1 MANKTVSG
9 SLFKKM
15 VTNGAVN
22 LKNNHKEIDHLNV
35 FPVPDGDTGTNM
47 QMTMMAGIKEV
58 NNLESQSII
67 DISKILSRGLLMG
80 ARGNS
85 GVILSQFFRG
95 VYSEIAKIDNGSAT
109 VQEFIQ
115 ALVGGYQMA
124 YRAVMDPVEGTIL
137 TVVRESAEK
146 VLREQPNLNSVEEV
160 LHMYLDQAKET
171 LIKTP
176 ELLPVLKEAGVVD
189 SGGAGFI
196 KIIEG
201 WMMALNGQILSE
213 AEAQPVPQN
222 IEHYHGAEN
231 LGSVDIKYG
240 YCTEFI
246 VKLHNPEKFTEA
258 QPVPQNIEHYHG
270 AENLGSVDIKYG
282 YCTEFIVKLHNPE
295 KFTEDFMKNPL
306 MQMGDSLVVVTD
318 DDLLKVHVHTN
329 QPGVALTLAQ
339 KYGDLQTI
347 KIENMRVQHS
357 NIMHTEE
364 KNVNKVEKPRA
375 KFGIIAVA
383 SGEGIKE
390 AFKELGADT
399 IIDGGQTMNP
409 STEAFVKAVEE
420 LNAEHIIILPNNK
433 NIILS
438 AEQTLDL
445 LQDRS
450 IRVLKTK
457 SIAQGYSSLMAFD
470 PTGDLDDNIEEMS
483 AIVSNMRS
491 AEITYAVRDTEI
503 NGVKIK
509 NGEFIGITKGE
520 ILVSTPSRTE
530 TAHKLL
536 DDMIDEDREIITIF
550 HGVDATEDEILAVVE
565 YAKKLNPDIEVDLIN
580 GKQEIYSFII
590 AVE

>member
-1 MANKTVSG
+1 MANKSVSG

-15 VTNGAVN
+15 VTNGAIN

-160 LHMYLDQAKET
+160 LNMYLDQAKET

-201 WMMALNGQILSE
+201 WMMALNGQMLSE
-213 AEAQPVPQN
+213 AEAQPVQQN
-222 IEHYHGAEN
+222 
-231 LGSVDIKYG
+231 V
-240 YCTEFI
+240 
-246 VKLHNPEKFTEA
+246 
-258 QPVPQNIEHYHG
+258 EHYHG

-347 KIENMRVQHS
+347 KIENMRLQHS
-357 NIMHTEE
+357 TIMNTEGHKE
-364 KNVNKVEKPRA
+364 VKKTEKPKA

-383 SGEGIKE
+383 SGEGIHE
-390 AFKELGADT
+390 AFKELGVDM

-420 LNAEHIIILPNNK
+420 MNAENIIILPNNK

-445 LQDRS
+445 CPDRS

-457 SIAQGYSSLMAFD
+457 SIAQGYSSMMAFD
-470 PTGDLDDNIEEMS
+470 PTQELDQNIEDMTD
-483 AIVSNMRS
+483 IVSNMRS

-509 NGEFIGITKGE
+509 NGDFIGITKGE
-520 ILVSTPSRTE
+520 ILVSTPTRIE
-530 TAHKLL
+530 TAQKLL

-550 HGVDATEDEILAVVE
+550 HGVDATEEEILAVVE
-565 YAKKLNPDIEVDLIN
+565 HAKKLNPDIEVDLIN

>member
-15 VTNGAVN
+15 VTNGAIN

-115 ALVGGYQMA
+115 SLVGGYQMA

-146 VLREQPNLNSVEEV
+146 VLREQSNLKSVEDV
-160 LHMYLDQAKET
+160 LKMYLDQAKET

-176 ELLPVLKEAGVVD
+176 DLLPVLKEAGVVD

-201 WMMALNGQILSE
+201 WMMALNGQMLNE
-213 AEAQPVPQN
+213 TDPVDVPSTM
-222 IEHYHGAEN
+222 EHFHGAEN
-231 LGSVDIKYG
+231 LGDIEIKYG

-246 VKLHNPEKFTEA
+246 VKLHNPEKFS
-258 QPVPQNIEHYHG
+258 G
-270 AENLGSVDIKYG
+270 
-282 YCTEFIVKLHNPE
+282 
-295 KFTEDFMKNPL
+295 DFMKNPL
-306 MQMGDSLVVVTD
+306 SQMGDSLVVVTD

-347 KIENMRVQHS
+347 KIENMRIQHS
-357 NIMHTEE
+357 TIMHQEQ
-364 KNVNKVEKPRA
+364 KDANKVEKPRA

-383 SGEGIKE
+383 SGEGIHE
-390 AFKELGADT
+390 AFKELGVNT

-438 AEQTLDL
+438 AEQTLDIC
-445 LQDRS
+445 QDRS

-470 PTGDLDDNIEEMS
+470 PTQELDDNIEEMTG
-483 AIVSNMRS
+483 IVSNMRS

-509 NGEFIGITKGE
+509 IGDFIGITRGE
-520 ILVSTPSRTE
+520 ILVSTPNKIE
-530 TAHKLL
+530 TVQKLL
-536 DDMIDEDREIITIF
+536 EDMVDEDREIITIF
-550 HGVDATEDEILAVVE
+550 HGVDATEDEVMAVVE
-565 YAKKLNPDIEVDLIN
+565 HAKKLNPDIEVDLIN

>member
-1 MANKTVSG
+1 MANQAISG
-9 SLFKKM
+9 TLFKKM

-58 NNLESQSII
+58 NTLDSLSII

-146 VLREQPNLNSVEEV
+146 VLREQSNLNSVEEV
-160 LHMYLDQAKET
+160 LTLYLQQAKET
-171 LIKTP
+171 LIRTP
-176 ELLPVLKEAGVVD
+176 DLLPVLKEAGVVD

-201 WMMALNGQILSE
+201 WVMALEGNMLNE
-213 AEAQPVPQN
+213 LEAQFAPQQK
-222 IEHYHGAEN
+222 EHYHGAEN
-231 LGSVDIKYG
+231 LGDFDIKFG

-246 VKLHNPEKFTEA
+246 VKLHKPEKF
-258 QPVPQNIEHYHG
+258 N
-270 AENLGSVDIKYG
+270 EN
-282 YCTEFIVKLHNPE
+282 
-295 KFTEDFMKNPL
+295 FMKDPL
-306 MQMGDSLVVVTD
+306 SQMGDSLVVVTD
-318 DDLLKVHVHTN
+318 DDILKVHVHTN

-339 KYGDLQTI
+339 KYGDIQTI
-347 KIENMRVQHS
+347 KIENMRLQHS
-357 NIMHTEE
+357 TIMSDVAPHQSE
-364 KNVNKVEKPRA
+364 KIAMPDKPKA
-375 KFGIIAVA
+375 KFAIIAVA

-390 AFKELGADT
+390 SFKELGVDL

-409 STEAFVKAVEE
+409 STESFVKAVES
-420 LNAEHIIILPNNK
+420 LNSENIIILPNNK

-445 LQDRS
+445 CPDRS

-457 SIAQGYSSLMAFD
+457 SIAQGYASLMAFD
-470 PTGDLDDNIEEMS
+470 PTQDLDDNFEEMTN
-483 AIVSNMRS
+483 IVSNMRS
-491 AEITYAVRDTEI
+491 GEITYAVRDTEL
-503 NGVKIK
+503 NGVAIK
-509 NGEFIGITKGE
+509 NGDFIGITKGE
-520 ILVSTPSRTE
+520 ILVSQPVRLD
-530 TAHKLL
+530 TAKTLL
-536 DDMIDEDREIITIF
+536 EDMIDKNREIVTIF
-550 HGVDATEDEILAVVE
+550 FGNDAGEDEIEQIVAH
-565 YAKKLNPDIEVDLIN
+565 AKKLNPDIEVDLIE
-580 GKQEIYSFII
+580 GKQDVYSYII

>member
-47 QMTMMAGIKEV
+47 QMTMMAGVKEV
-58 NNLESQSII
+58 NNLDSQSIV

-160 LHMYLDQAKET
+160 LKMYLEQANET

-176 ELLPVLKEAGVVD
+176 DLLPVLKEAGVVD

-201 WMMALNGQILSE
+201 WMMALNGQMLSE
-213 AEAQPVPQN
+213 SEVSPQIPVM
-222 IEHYHGAEN
+222 EHYHGAEN
-231 LGSVDIKYG
+231 LGAIDIKYG

-246 VKLHNPEKFTEA
+246 VKLHNPEKF
-258 QPVPQNIEHYHG
+258 N
-270 AENLGSVDIKYG
+270 
-282 YCTEFIVKLHNPE
+282 
-295 KFTEDFMKNPL
+295 EDFMKNPL
-306 MQMGDSLVVVTD
+306 SQMGDSLVVVTD
-318 DDLLKVHVHTN
+318 DDLLKIHVHTN

-339 KYGDLQTI
+339 KYGDLQTM
-347 KIENMRVQHS
+347 KIENMRLQHS
-357 NIMHTEE
+357 TIM
-364 KNVNKVEKPRA
+364 NVEQTQPNKVEKAKA

-383 SGEGIKE
+383 SGEGIHE
-390 AFKELGADT
+390 AFKELGVQT

-438 AEQTLDL
+438 AEQTLDMC
-445 LQDRS
+445 QDRS

-470 PTGDLDDNIEEMS
+470 PTQELDDNIEEMT
-483 AIVSNMRS
+483 AIVENMRS

-509 NGEFIGITKGE
+509 NGEFIGITKGK
-520 ILVSTPSRTE
+520 ILVSTPSRIK
-530 TAHKLL
+530 TAQKLL
-536 DDMIDEDREIITIF
+536 DDMINEDREIITIF
-550 HGVDATEDEILAVVE
+550 HGVDAQEDEVLAVVE

>member
-1 MANKTVSG
+1 MANQAISG
-9 SLFKKM
+9 TLFKKM

-58 NNLESQSII
+58 NSLDSQSII

-146 VLREQPNLNSVEEV
+146 VLREQSSLNSVEEV
-160 LHMYLDQAKET
+160 LKLYLEQARET

-176 ELLPVLKEAGVVD
+176 DLLPVLKEAGVVD

-201 WMMALNGQILSE
+201 WVMALEGNMLNESE
-213 AEAQPVPQN
+213 AQFTPTK
-222 IEHYHGAEN
+222 EHYHGAEN
-231 LGSVDIKYG
+231 LGAFDIKYG

-246 VKLHNPEKFTEA
+246 VKLHKPEKF
-258 QPVPQNIEHYHG
+258 N
-270 AENLGSVDIKYG
+270 EN
-282 YCTEFIVKLHNPE
+282 
-295 KFTEDFMKNPL
+295 FMKDPL
-306 MQMGDSLVVVTD
+306 SQMGDSLVVVTD

-339 KYGDLQTI
+339 KYGDIQTI
-347 KIENMRVQHS
+347 KVENMRIQHS
-357 NIMHTEE
+357 TIMENAPTEHTHEE
-364 KNVNKVEKPRA
+364 IKKPNKPKA
-375 KFGIIAVA
+375 KFAVIAVA
-383 SGEGIKE
+383 SGEGIRE
-390 AFKELGADT
+390 AFTELGVDL

-409 STEAFVKAVEE
+409 STESFVKAVES
-420 LNAEHIIILPNNK
+420 LNADHILILPNNK

-445 LQDRS
+445 CPDRS

-457 SIAQGYSSLMAFD
+457 SIAQGYASLMAFD
-470 PTGDLDDNIEEMS
+470 PSQELDDNFEQMMS
-483 AIVSNMRS
+483 IVENMRS
-491 AEITYAVRDTEI
+491 GEITYAVRDTEL
-503 NGVKIK
+503 NGVTIK
-509 NGEFIGITKGE
+509 NGDFIGITRSE
-520 ILVSTPSRTE
+520 ILVSNPVRIE
-530 TAHKLL
+530 TAKALL
-536 DDMIDEDREIITIF
+536 DDMIDENREIITIF
-550 HGVDATEDEILAVVE
+550 YGNDADEDEIELMVAH
-565 YAKKLNPDIEVDLIN
+565 AKKLNPDIEVDLID
-580 GKQEIYSFII
+580 GKQDIYSYII

>member
-160 LHMYLDQAKET
+160 LKMYLDQAKET

-176 ELLPVLKEAGVVD
+176 DLLPVLKEAGVVD

-201 WMMALNGQILSE
+201 WMMALNGQMLNESE
-213 AEAQPVPQN
+213 ASNAPAPL
-222 IEHYHGAEN
+222 EHYHGAEN
-231 LGSVDIKYG
+231 LGAVDIKFG

-246 VKLHNPEKFTEA
+246 VKLHNPDKF
-258 QPVPQNIEHYHG
+258 
-270 AENLGSVDIKYG
+270 S
-282 YCTEFIVKLHNPE
+282 
-295 KFTEDFMKNPL
+295 EDFMKNPL
-306 MQMGDSLVVVTD
+306 SQMGDSLVVVTD

-383 SGEGIKE
+383 SGDGIKE
-390 AFKELGADT
+390 AFKELGVDT

-420 LNAEHIIILPNNK
+420 LNAENIIILPNNK

-470 PTGDLDDNIEEMS
+470 PTGELDDNIEEMS

>member
-47 QMTMMAGIKEV
+47 QMTMMAGVKEV
-58 NNLESQSII
+58 NNLESQSIV

-160 LHMYLDQAKET
+160 LTMYLEQANKT
-171 LIKTP
+171 LINTP

-201 WMMALNGQILSE
+201 WMMALNGQMLSE
-213 AEAQPVPQN
+213 AEASVQTPVM
-222 IEHYHGAEN
+222 EHFHGAEM
-231 LGSVDIKYG
+231 LGNIDIKYG

-246 VKLHNPEKFTEA
+246 VKLHNPDKF
-258 QPVPQNIEHYHG
+258 
-270 AENLGSVDIKYG
+270 S
-282 YCTEFIVKLHNPE
+282 
-295 KFTEDFMKNPL
+295 EDFMKNPL
-306 MQMGDSLVVVTD
+306 SQMGDSLVVVTD

-339 KYGDLQTI
+339 KYGDLQTM
-347 KIENMRVQHS
+347 KIENMRLQHS
-357 NIMHTEE
+357 TIMNMDQTQP
-364 KNVNKVEKPRA
+364 NKVEKPKA

-383 SGEGIKE
+383 SGEGIHE
-390 AFKELGADT
+390 AFKELGVHT

-420 LNAEHIIILPNNK
+420 LNADHIIILPNNK

-438 AEQTLDL
+438 AEQTLDIC
-445 LQDRS
+445 QDRS

-470 PTGDLDDNIEEMS
+470 PTQELDENIEEMT
-483 AIVSNMRS
+483 AIVSSMRS

-509 NGEFIGITKGE
+509 NGDFIGITKGE

-550 HGVDATEDEILAVVE
+550 HGVDATEEEVLAVVE
-565 YAKKLNPDIEVDLIN
+565 YAKKLNPDIEVDLIS

>member
-1 MANKTVSG
+1 MANQTVSG
-9 SLFKKM
+9 TLFKKM

-58 NNLESQSII
+58 NSLDSQSIV

-146 VLREQPNLNSVEEV
+146 VLRESSKLNSVEEV
-160 LHMYLDQAKET
+160 LKLYLEQANET
-171 LIKTP
+171 LIRTP

-201 WMMALNGQILSE
+201 WVMALEGQMLNESE
-213 AEAQPVPQN
+213 ASFQPTKK
-222 IEHYHGAEN
+222 EHYHGAEN
-231 LGSVDIKYG
+231 LGAVDIKFG
-240 YCTEFI
+240 FCTEFI
-246 VKLHNPEKFTEA
+246 VKLHKPEKF
-258 QPVPQNIEHYHG
+258 N
-270 AENLGSVDIKYG
+270 EN
-282 YCTEFIVKLHNPE
+282 
-295 KFTEDFMKNPL
+295 FMKDPL
-306 MQMGDSLVVVTD
+306 SQMGDSLVVVTD

-347 KIENMRVQHS
+347 KIENMRIQHS
-357 NIMHTEE
+357 NIMENADTPLHQEE
-364 KNVNKVEKPRA
+364 NQLKMPKKPKA

-383 SGEGIKE
+383 SGTGIKD
-390 AFKELGADT
+390 AFKELGVDL

-409 STEAFVKAVEE
+409 STESFVKAIES
-420 LNAEHIIILPNNK
+420 LNCDHIIILPNNK

-445 LQDRS
+445 CPDRS

-470 PTGDLDDNIEEMS
+470 PTQELDENFESMTE
-483 AIVSNMRS
+483 IVSNMRS
-491 AEITYAVRDTEI
+491 GEVTYAVRDTEL
-503 NGVKIK
+503 NGVSIK
-509 NGEFIGITKGE
+509 NGDFIGITKGE
-520 ILVSTPSRTE
+520 IKLSTPSRLD
-530 TAHKLL
+530 TALGLL
-536 DDMIDEDREIITIF
+536 DDMVDMDREIITIF
-550 HGVDATEDEILAVVE
+550 YGNDADEDELDNIVAH
-565 YAKKLNPDIEVDLIN
+565 AKKLNPDIEVETIE
-580 GKQEIYSFII
+580 GKQDIYTYIF

>member
-1 MANKTVSG
+1 MANQTVSG
-9 SLFKKM
+9 TLFKKM

-47 QMTMMAGIKEV
+47 QMTMMAGVKEV
-58 NNLESQSII
+58 SNLDSQSIV

-109 VQEFIQ
+109 IQEFIQ

-146 VLREQPNLNSVEEV
+146 VLREQNNLNSVEEV
-160 LHMYLDQAKET
+160 LHTYLQQAKET
-171 LIKTP
+171 LEKTP
-176 ELLPVLKEAGVVD
+176 DLLPVLKEAGVVD

-201 WMMALNGQILSE
+201 WIMALEGQMLNEEIKE
-213 AEAQPVPQN
+213 QPSKE
-222 IEHYHGAEN
+222 IYHGAEN
-231 LGSVDIKYG
+231 LGAVDIKYG
-240 YCTEFI
+240 FCTEFI
-246 VKLHNPEKFTEA
+246 VKLHKPEKF
-258 QPVPQNIEHYHG
+258 N
-270 AENLGSVDIKYG
+270 ENY
-282 YCTEFIVKLHNPE
+282 
-295 KFTEDFMKNPL
+295 MKDPL
-306 MQMGDSLVVVTD
+306 SQMGDSLVVVTD
-318 DDLLKVHVHTN
+318 DDLLKIHVHTN

-347 KIENMRVQHS
+347 KIENMRIQHS
-357 NIMHTEE
+357 NITSDAVHEQP
-364 KNVNKVEKPRA
+364 KPQAAPKKVQKP
-375 KFGIIAVA
+375 KSKYGLIAVA
-383 SGEGIKE
+383 SGQGIHD
-390 AFKELGADT
+390 AFKELGVDT

-409 STEAFVKAVEE
+409 STEAFVKAIEE
-420 LNAEHIIILPNNK
+420 LNCDHVIILPNNK

-445 LQDRS
+445 CPNRS

-470 PTGDLDDNIEEMS
+470 PTQDVDDNFEAMME
-483 AIVSNMRS
+483 IVSNMRS
-491 AEITYAVRDTEI
+491 GEITYAVRDTELK
-503 NGVKIK
+503 GVQIK
-509 NGEFIGITKGE
+509 NGDFIGITRGE
-520 ILVSTPSRTE
+520 ILVSTPSRLD
-530 TAHKLL
+530 TAKALL

-550 HGVDATEDEILAVVE
+550 YGNDADDDELDEIVAH
-565 YAKKLNPDIEVDLIN
+565 AKKLNPDIEVETIE
-580 GKQEIYSFII
+580 GKQDIYTYIF